1 MAGKDSNLEGWKHI
15 HKEAEKNKQSIL
27 NRFVDRI
34 RSTFQK
40 FQNKPTQDFQLT
52 GRIQDLQRTAFTVMQ
67 ELEVIKQELKKEIDA
82 DVFFYVEDVIDP
94 ITREVSR
101 LNKSLEQPGT
111 VTHQAKAYQR
121 YSQWIEKAKL
131 WIQVCSKAKDRE
143 GILKAIIRYTIDDF
157 LEVIDRDLQVL
168 NDYQEH
174 MLDALAI
181 DEEEKIALAQRL
193 ELRLEPYIKGLN
205 ELRVRPMDLSLQQIA
220 IWKSQVDKRR
230 EKYFDASLHAI
241 DKIINQSI
249 PDSSSDSDQEHL
261 VDVLSQ
267 IVYLE
272 HECPRLYDEIYM
284 AKKPNQS
291 QIDAFS
297 SRLISL
303 EHEAHQLNLDLRLT
317 PDLIERLQVITD
329 MLEQVKVKFKDINY

>member
-1 MAGKDSNLEGWKHI
+1 MTEKDSNLEGWKLI
-15 HKEAEKNKQSIL
+15 QNKAGRSKQTIL

-40 FQNKPTQDFQLT
+40 FQNKPSQDPQLI

-67 ELEVIKQELKKEIDA
+67 ELEVIKNELKKEIDA
-82 DVFFYVEDVIDP
+82 ETFSYVEEVIDP

-111 VTHQAKAYQR
+111 VTYHAKAYQR

-131 WIQVCSKAKDRE
+131 WIQICSKSKDRE
-143 GILKAIIRYTIDDF
+143 GVLKAIIRYTIDEF

-174 MLDALAI
+174 MLDALAV

-193 ELRLEPYIKGLN
+193 EVRLEPYIKGLN
-205 ELRVRPMDLSLQQIA
+205 DLHQRPKDLSLQEIA

-241 DKIINQSI
+241 DKIINQSM
-249 PDSSSDSDQEHL
+249 PDTSSDSEQEHL

-272 HECPRLYDEIYM
+272 HECPTLYDEIYL
-284 AKKPNQS
+284 AKKLSQS
-291 QIDAFS
+291 QIDSLS

-303 EHEAHQLNLDLRLT
+303 EQEVHQLNLDLRLT
-317 PDLIERLQVITD
+317 PDLIERLQTIAE
-329 MLEQVKVKFKDINY
+329 MLDQAKTKLALLN